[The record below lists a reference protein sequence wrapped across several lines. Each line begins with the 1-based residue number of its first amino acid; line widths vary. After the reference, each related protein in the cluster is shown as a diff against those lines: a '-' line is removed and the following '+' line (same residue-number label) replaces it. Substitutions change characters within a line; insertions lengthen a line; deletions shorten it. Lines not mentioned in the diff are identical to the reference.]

1 MRVHATPA
9 LGKLSLEKV
18 TPQHIQRLYADVA
31 AKRRE
36 AGTIVQVH
44 AVLHKA
50 FKQALLW
57 GLVPRNPVEAVT
69 RPKPRHEEMKV
80 LTPEQAIKLIEAARG
95 DRLEALFVLA
105 VTTGMPQGELL
116 GLRWSVVNLEKGTV
130 QVQVGLQRTR
140 DGYELVPPKTKK
152 SRRLVMLTDVAKE
165 SLERNRTNQTAER
178 LLLGNGWLN
187 ELDLVFTNQS
197 GGPLD
202 TTYLLRRCF
211 RPLLKRAGLPEVRFH
226 DLRHTA
232 ATLLMSLGVHQKVVS
247 EMLGHST
254 VVITQDLYSHV
265 TPVMQAQAVDSLN
278 HLLGTAKNV

>member
-1 MRVHATPA
+1 MRVHAIPA
-9 LGKLSLEKV
+9 LGKLQLEKV

-31 AKRRE
+31 ANGRE

-80 LTPEQAIKLIEAARG
+80 LTPDQAIKLIEAARG
-95 DRLEALFVLA
+95 NRLEALFVLA
-105 VTTGMPQGELL
+105 VTTGMRQGELL
-116 GLRWSVVNLEKGTV
+116 GLRWSAVDLEKGTI
-130 QVQVGLQRTR
+130 QVQVGLQRTK

-152 SRRLVMLTDVAKE
+152 SRRLVMLTEPAREALK
-165 SLERNRTNQTAER
+165 RHRTNQTAER
-178 LLLGNGWLN
+178 LLAGEAWKN

-197 GGPLD
+197 GGPLES
-202 TTYLLRRCF
+202 TYLLRRCF
-211 RPLLKRAGLPEVRFH
+211 RPLLKKAGLPEVRFH

-254 VVITQDLYSHV
+254 VLITQDLYSHV
-265 TPVMQAQAVDSLN
+265 TPAMQQQAVTALETLLN
-278 HLLGTAKNV
+278 HD